1 MGGESGAPL
10 ERVPTQKAQQSI
22 ASYNSALSR
31 SNDGDVE
38 STGVCPPGASGGNV
52 AGEGQA
58 RRESEH
64 SGSGLE
70 AMEMFF

>member
-38 STGVCPPGASGGNV
+38 STGVCPPGAS
-52 AGEGQA
+52 EGMW
-58 RRESEH
+58 
-64 SGSGLE
+64 LE
-70 AMEMFF
+70 KDKQEEKVSTQVQG